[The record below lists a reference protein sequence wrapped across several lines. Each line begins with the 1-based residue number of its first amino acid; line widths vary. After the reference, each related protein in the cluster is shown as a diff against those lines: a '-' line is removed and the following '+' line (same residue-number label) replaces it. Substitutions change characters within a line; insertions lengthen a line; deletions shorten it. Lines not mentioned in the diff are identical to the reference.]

1 MPSRTPRLFV
11 PRLLAPLLLA
21 LALLLATPPASAAPL
36 PGTEALASKHDYAT
50 LLARTEAAIKDNKMG
65 HLFTASATV
74 GAKARGVT
82 LPGNAVVM
90 VFRPDYAVRMLA
102 ASIDAGIEAP
112 LRLYV
117 TEEKDGTARISWRR
131 PTAVFAPYG
140 SPALDAMAAELDP
153 ILARIASQA
162 AGAP

>member
-1 MPSRTPRLFV
+1 MPPRTL
-11 PRLLAPLLLA
+11 RLLAPLLLA
-21 LALLLATPPASAAPL
+21 VLLAALPARAAPL
-36 PGTEALASKHDYAT
+36 PGTESLASRHDYAT
-50 LLARTEAAIKDNKMG
+50 LLARTEAAVTDNRMG

-82 LPGNAVVM
+82 IPGNAVVM
-90 VFRPDYAVRMLA
+90 VFRADYAVRMLA

-131 PTAVFAPYG
+131 PSAVFAPYA

-153 ILARIASQA
+153 IIARIATEA
-162 AGAP
+162 ASGP